1 MRLLL
6 DQGADIM
13 TLDARGRMP
22 LHWAAGNESASGI

>member
-13 TLDARGRMP
+13 TLDAWGRMP
-22 LHWAAGNESASGI
+22 LHWAAGRCRQN